1 MSKKKINGIIMVVRA
16 NYDTFGCGQTFC
28 KLPLEVRRLSV
39 HYKKKA
45 QRAGGEATRL
55 RPHNLP

>member
-1 MSKKKINGIIMVVRA
+1 MVVRA

-39 HYKKKA
+39 HYKKKKA